1 MRAKLE
7 QFPQDAHEHSFLC
20 YEVNVPS
27 FDFYWHYH
35 PEYELTFILKGEG
48 KRLVGDTYETFKAGD
63 LVLLPPLLPHT
74 WISEKG
80 RKGNCLA
87 IVIKFSQV
95 FLDQICQLPE
105 LAGFKKLLGTAARGL
120 QFTGP
125 KSKEVVPLLKLL
137 LQGDALTKLT
147 SVLQVF
153 HTLTH
158 VKATPIASVQY
169 KPLKGTEN
177 QQRLNTI
184 FRYVEKEFRST
195 ISLKKAASLI
205 HLSESAFCKYF
216 KRASGKTFSNYTND
230 IRIAH
235 ACELLIETD
244 KPISEIALQSGFESL
259 SYFNRVFLAKKKLRP
274 REYRKV

>member
-7 QFPQDAHEHSFLC
+7 QFPQNAQDHSFLC
-20 YEVNVPS
+20 YEVKAPS

-63 LVLLPPLLPHT
+63 LVLLPPMLPHT
-74 WISEKG
+74 WISEKPQH
-80 RKGNCLA
+80 GNCLA
-87 IVIKFSQV
+87 IVIKFSQT
-95 FLDQICQLPE
+95 FLNQICQLPE
-105 LAGFKKLLGTAARGL
+105 LASFDKLLSTSARGL
-120 QFTGP
+120 QFRGS

-137 LQGDALTKLT
+137 LHGDAMTKLT
-147 SVLQVF
+147 SFLQML
-153 HTLTH
+153 HTITQA
-158 VKATPIASVQY
+158 KDTPIASTHY
-169 KPLKGTEN
+169 KPLKGNEN
-177 QQRLNTI
+177 QQRLNAI

-216 KRASGKTFSNYTND
+216 KRASGKTFSDYTND